1 MIQTGWNGNGMVWP
15 EQNKTEY
22 IFRADSFFT
31 TLFPGVLILRP
42 THLLWQEDRERLTV
56 ELTTPHTTST
66 VSAPERHKQ
75 QNVLF
80 SRKSASVDSWRS
92 RGDKGILVPLDFWLQ
107 LSDFQA
113 LSLWKEEDLTQTE
126 VWEEGII
133 INQKVLFK
141 YQDYMATKQLICC
154 SEKRKKRQPPWF

>member
-1 MIQTGWNGNGMVWP
+1 M
-15 EQNKTEY
+15 
-22 IFRADSFFT
+22 
-31 TLFPGVLILRP
+31 
-42 THLLWQEDRERLTV
+42 

-92 RGDKGILVPLDFWLQ
+92 REDKGILVPLDFWLQ
-107 LSDFQA
+107 LSAFQA
-113 LSLWKEEDLTQTE
+113 LSLCKKEDLKQKE
-126 VWEEGII
+126 VWEEGI

-154 SEKRKKRQPPWF
+154 SEKRKKRQPP